1 MQIQEV
7 REVAEEFQSEH
18 PEIAQDTLPIFGL
31 FWSRIGQRL
40 MSRNERRRVNL
51 QGFDRSGCLFCS
63 IRRQLHTS
71 ARISLPALNFTIARA
86 GIDTSI
92 SGFLGLRPL
101 RVLAILTLKTPKLRN
116 STLSPFARTSEM
128 WSRVFCTKTWA

>member
-1 MQIQEV
+1 MQIQKV

-63 IRRQLHTS
+63 IRRQLQHLGPHFFASPEFHDSPRRDRYVNFWLFGIAAVTS
-71 ARISLPALNFTIARA
+71 
-86 GIDTSI
+86 
-92 SGFLGLRPL
+92 LG
-101 RVLAILTLKTPKLRN
+101 N
-116 STLSPFARTSEM
+116 SHVE
-128 WSRVFCTKTWA
+128 